1 MVGFGIAY
9 PKPNH
14 DPNVPMLIWYMV
26 RFRTPSVPNP
36 TYSKFDL
43 GHDPNVP
50 MLIWNMVRFRT
61 PSVPNPT
68 CSKFDLGYPKLDS
81 EHNHVSDMDIPNQI
95 RNKSGFGLQH
105 SEVKDPCDVEPQCH
119 VILACGTF
127 VEKLSSGPIWF
138 PLPSF
143 YFIK

>member
-1 MVGFGIAY
+1 MVGFGTAY

-14 DPNVPMLIWYMV
+14 DTNVPMLIWYMV

-36 TYSKFDL
+36 TCSKFDL
-43 GHDPNVP
+43 GHDPNLP

-81 EHNHVSDMDIPNQI
+81 EHNHVSDMDIPNRKVRLGSPKSKCRFGNVPNQI

-105 SEVKDPCDVEPQCH
+105 H
-119 VILACGTF
+119 H
-127 VEKLSSGPIWF
+127 
-138 PLPSF
+138 
-143 YFIK
+143 